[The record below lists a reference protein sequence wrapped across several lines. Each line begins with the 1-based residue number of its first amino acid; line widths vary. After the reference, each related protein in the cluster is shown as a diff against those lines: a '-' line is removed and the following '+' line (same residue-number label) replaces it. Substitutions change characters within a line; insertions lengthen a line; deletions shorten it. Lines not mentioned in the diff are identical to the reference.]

1 MRSGLG
7 DKAQPLQK
15 LREGASLDAPFFY
28 SDSTRA
34 VVTIAQLTP
43 GGRMLQNI
51 RDNSQGWIA
60 KTIIGIIVV
69 LLALTGFDA
78 IFNAA
83 SNSRNAAE
91 VNGEEILLDEL
102 NQAMNMQRR
111 QLAQQLGGDFDPS
124 LLDDKLVRESSLRAL
139 IDRALLLQG
148 ARDADFAFSE
158 TALDQ
163 LILQTPEFTVDG
175 AFNAARFDQVI
186 QQMGYTRLQFRE
198 LLKQEMLIGQL
209 RAGISGSGFVTDE
222 QIEAFARLEQQTRD
236 FATITVP
243 ANASAVEV
251 SDEEAREHYEQNT
264 DRYRSPERVVL
275 EYVELNKASFFD
287 QVEVSNKE
295 VEELYQQRIA
305 NLAEQRR
312 AAHILIEADSSS
324 DTDVK
329 AKIEEIAKRLSA
341 GEDFAALAK
350 EISEDPGSAN
360 EGGDLGFAGPGVY
373 DPAFEEALYALE
385 EGQVSAP
392 VRSDFGWHLIKLLGV
407 QSPEVPTLE
416 SMKPELVRDLK
427 AQQVEQRFVEAS
439 KQLEDTAFES
449 SDLAQPAQELGLSV
463 QTTEAFGREGGD
475 GVAAN
480 RQVIQAAFSDE
491 VLIDGANSGVIEL
504 DPDTVV
510 ALHVKEH
517 LQPEVLPF
525 DAVKDDIIAQL
536 KRSKAAEQAGE
547 TGERLIATLRDGG
560 EIDEEWQP
568 VEAASRNHEGVE
580 PAVLQQVF
588 RMPKP
593 GVSDE
598 PTYGSVRLPGGD
610 FVVVRLNGVSEP
622 KAELSEEDK
631 QNYRRFLASRSG
643 QQDFA
648 AYRQMLHADAEIETY

>member
-1 MRSGLG
+1 
-7 DKAQPLQK
+7 
-15 LREGASLDAPFFY
+15 
-28 SDSTRA
+28 
-34 VVTIAQLTP
+34 
-43 GGRMLQNI
+43 MLQNI

-60 KTIIGIIVV
+60 KTIIGIIVM

-91 VNGEEILLDEL
+91 VNGEEISLDEL

-111 QLAQQLGGDFDPS
+111 QLAQQLGGNFDPS
-124 LLDDKLVRESSLRAL
+124 MLDDKLVRESSLRAL

-158 TALDQ
+158 AALDQ
-163 LILQTPEFTVDG
+163 MILQTPEFAVDG
-175 AFNAARFDQVI
+175 VFNAARFDQVI

-243 ANASAVEV
+243 AETAAVDV
-251 SDEEAREHYEQNT
+251 SNDEAREYYEKNT
-264 DRYRSPERVVL
+264 DRFRSPEQVIL
-275 EYVELNKASFFD
+275 EYLELNKESFFD
-287 QVEVSNKE
+287 QVEVS
-295 VEELYQQRIA
+295 EEDIKDLYQQRIA

-312 AAHILIEADSSS
+312 AAHILIETDGS
-324 DTDVK
+324 DDAT
-329 AKIEEIAKRLSA
+329 AKEKIDEVAKRLAS
-341 GEDFAALAK
+341 GEDFSALAK
-350 EISEDPGSAN
+350 ELSQDPGSAN

-373 DPAFEEALYALE
+373 DPAFEEALYGLE

-407 QSPEVPTLE
+407 QSPEIPTLE
-416 SMKPELVRDLK
+416 SLKPELVRELK

-449 SDLAQPAQELGLSV
+449 SDLLQPAQELGLSV
-463 QTTEAFGREGGD
+463 QTTEAFGREGGA

-491 VLIDGANSGVIEL
+491 VLVDGANSGVIEL

-510 ALHVKEH
+510 AVRVKEH

-536 KRSKAAEQAGE
+536 KSSKAAEQALAKGE
-547 TGERLIATLRDGG
+547 QLIATLRDGG
-560 EIDEEWQP
+560 QVEQQWQP
-568 VEAASRNHEGVE
+568 VEAASRSQEGVE

-593 GVSDE
+593 EASDK
-598 PTYGSVRLPGGD
+598 PSYGSVRLSDGD
-610 FVVVRLNGVSEP
+610 FVVVRLSGVSEP
-622 KAELSEEDK
+622 KAEFSEEDK

-648 AYRQMLHADAEIETY
+648 AYRQMLHENAEIETF

>member
-1 MRSGLG
+1 
-7 DKAQPLQK
+7 
-15 LREGASLDAPFFY
+15 
-28 SDSTRA
+28 
-34 VVTIAQLTP
+34 
-43 GGRMLQNI
+43 MLQNI

-60 KTIIGIIVV
+60 KTIIGIIIM

-91 VNGEEILLDEL
+91 VNGEEISLDEL

-111 QLAQQLGGDFDPS
+111 QLAQQLGGNFDPS
-124 LLDDKLVRESSLRAL
+124 MLDDKLVRESSLRAL

-175 AFNAARFDQVI
+175 AFSAARFDQVI
-186 QQMGYTRLQFRE
+186 QQMGYTRFQFRE
-198 LLKQEMLIGQL
+198 LMKQEMLIGQL

-236 FATITVP
+236 FATISIP
-243 ANASAVEV
+243 ADTASVEV
-251 SDEEAREHYEQNT
+251 SDDEARQHYEQNT
-264 DRYRSPERVVL
+264 DRYRSPEQVVV
-275 EYVELNKASFFD
+275 EYVELKKESFFD
-287 QVEVSNKE
+287 QVEASDDDVND
-295 VEELYQQRIA
+295 LYQQRIA

-312 AAHILIEADSSS
+312 AAHILIEAD
-324 DTDVK
+324 DAGDGDARVK
-329 AKIEEIAKRLSA
+329 IDEVAKRLSE

-350 EISEDPGSAN
+350 ELSEDPGSAN

-373 DPAFEEALYALE
+373 DPAFEEALYALKD
-385 EGQVSAP
+385 GQVSEP
-392 VRSDFGWHLIKLLGV
+392 IRSEFGWHLIKLLGV
-407 QSPEVPTLE
+407 QSPEVPTLD
-416 SMKPELVRDLK
+416 SLRPELVREIK

-463 QTTEAFGREGGD
+463 QTTQAFGREGGA

-480 RQVIQAAFSDE
+480 RQVIQAAFSEE
-491 VLIDGANSGVIEL
+491 VLVDGANSGVIEL
-504 DPDTVV
+504 DPDTAIAVR
-510 ALHVKEH
+510 VKQH
-517 LQPEVLPF
+517 LQPEALPF
-525 DAVKDDIIAQL
+525 DEVKDDIVAQL
-536 KRSKAAEQAGE
+536 QRSKATDQAKQASE
-547 TGERLIATLRDGG
+547 ELIATLRDGG
-560 EIDEEWQP
+560 DASGQWQP
-568 VEAASRNHEGVE
+568 VEAASRSQEGVE
-580 PAVLQQVF
+580 PEVLQQVF

-593 GVSDE
+593 EANEKPS
-598 PTYGSVRLPGGD
+598 YGMVRLTNGD
-610 FVVVRLNGVSEP
+610 YVVVRLSGVSEP
-622 KAELSEEDK
+622 ESALSEEDK

-648 AYRQMLHADAEIETY
+648 AYRQMLHSDAKIETF

>member
-1 MRSGLG
+1 
-7 DKAQPLQK
+7 
-15 LREGASLDAPFFY
+15 
-28 SDSTRA
+28 
-34 VVTIAQLTP
+34 
-43 GGRMLQNI
+43 MLQNI

-60 KTIIGIIVV
+60 KTIIGIIVM

-91 VNGEEILLDEL
+91 VNGEEISLDEL

-148 ARDADFAFSE
+148 AQNAEFAFSE
-158 TALDQ
+158 SALDQ

-236 FATITVP
+236 FATITLP
-243 ANASAVEV
+243 ADAAAVEV
-251 SDEEAREHYEQNT
+251 SDDEARKYYEENT
-264 DRYRSPERVVL
+264 DRFRSPEQVVL
-275 EYVELNKASFFD
+275 EYVELTKDSFFD
-287 QVEVSNKE
+287 QVEASDEE
-295 VEELYQQRIA
+295 VEQLYQQRIA

-312 AAHILIEADSSS
+312 AAHILVEADGSG
-324 DTDVK
+324 DADAK
-329 AKIEEIAKRLSA
+329 AKIEGIAKRLTE

-350 EISEDPGSAN
+350 EMSEDPGSAS

-373 DPAFEEALYALE
+373 DPAFEEALYELE
-385 EGQVSAP
+385 KGQVSAP

-416 SMKPELVRDLK
+416 SMKPELVRELK
-427 AQQVEQRFVEAS
+427 AEQVEQRFVEAS

-449 SDLAQPAQELGLSV
+449 SDLVQPAQELGLSV
-463 QTTEAFGREGGD
+463 QTTEAFGREGGAD
-475 GVAAN
+475 GIAAN

-491 VLIDGANSGVIEL
+491 VLIDGANSSVIEL

-510 ALHVKEH
+510 AVRVKEH
-517 LQPEVLPF
+517 LQPEVFPF
-525 DAVKDDIIAQL
+525 DEVKVDIIAQL
-536 KRSKAAEQAGE
+536 KRSKATEQAQEAGEQLIASLREGGGE
-547 TGERLIATLRDGG
+547 TDR
-560 EIDEEWQP
+560 EWQA
-568 VEAASRNHEGVE
+568 VEAAARNQEGVE

-588 RMPKP
+588 RMAKP
-593 GVSDE
+593 QASE
-598 PTYGSVRLPGGD
+598 APTYGSVTLPGGD
-610 FVVVRLNGVSEP
+610 FVIVRLTGVSEP
-622 KAELSEEDK
+622 KADLSEEDK

-648 AYRQMLHADAEIETY
+648 AYRQMLQADAEIETF

>member
-1 MRSGLG
+1 
-7 DKAQPLQK
+7 
-15 LREGASLDAPFFY
+15 
-28 SDSTRA
+28 
-34 VVTIAQLTP
+34 
-43 GGRMLQNI
+43 MLQNI

-60 KTIIGIIVV
+60 KTIIGIIVM

-91 VNGEEILLDEL
+91 VNGEEISLDEL

-148 ARDADFAFSE
+148 AQNAEFAFSE
-158 TALDQ
+158 SALDQ

-236 FATITVP
+236 FATITLP
-243 ANASAVEV
+243 ADAAAVEV
-251 SDEEAREHYEQNT
+251 SDDEARKYYEENT
-264 DRYRSPERVVL
+264 GRFRSPEQVVL
-275 EYVELNKASFFD
+275 EYVELTKDSFFD
-287 QVEVSNKE
+287 QVEASDEE
-295 VEELYQQRIA
+295 VEQLYQQRIA

-312 AAHILIEADSSS
+312 AAHILVEADGSG
-324 DTDVK
+324 DADAK
-329 AKIEEIAKRLSA
+329 AKIEGIAKRLTE

-350 EISEDPGSAN
+350 EMSEDPGSAS

-373 DPAFEEALYALE
+373 DPAFEEALYELE
-385 EGQVSAP
+385 KGQVSAP

-416 SMKPELVRDLK
+416 SMKPELVRELK
-427 AQQVEQRFVEAS
+427 AEQVEQRFVEAS

-449 SDLAQPAQELGLSV
+449 SDLVQPAQELGLSV
-463 QTTEAFGREGGD
+463 QTTEAFGREGGAD
-475 GVAAN
+475 GIAAN

-491 VLIDGANSGVIEL
+491 VLIDGANSSVIEL

-510 ALHVKEH
+510 AVRVKEH

-525 DAVKDDIIAQL
+525 DEVKVDIIAQL
-536 KRSKAAEQAGE
+536 KRSKATEQAQEAGEQLIASLREGGGE
-547 TGERLIATLRDGG
+547 TDR
-560 EIDEEWQP
+560 EWQA
-568 VEAASRNHEGVE
+568 VEAAARNQEGVE

-588 RMPKP
+588 RMAKP
-593 GVSDE
+593 QASE
-598 PTYGSVRLPGGD
+598 APTYGSVTLPGGD
-610 FVVVRLNGVSEP
+610 FVIVRLTGVSEP
-622 KAELSEEDK
+622 KADLSEEDK

-648 AYRQMLHADAEIETY
+648 AYRQMLQADAEIETF

>member
-1 MRSGLG
+1 
-7 DKAQPLQK
+7 
-15 LREGASLDAPFFY
+15 
-28 SDSTRA
+28 
-34 VVTIAQLTP
+34 
-43 GGRMLQNI
+43 MLQNI

-60 KTIIGIIVV
+60 KTIIGIIVM

-91 VNGEEILLDEL
+91 VNGEEISLDEL

-111 QLAQQLGGDFDPS
+111 QLAQQLGGNFDPS
-124 LLDDKLVRESSLRAL
+124 MLDDKLVRESSLRAL

-158 TALDQ
+158 AALDQ
-163 LILQTPEFTVDG
+163 MILQTPEFADDG
-175 AFNAARFDQVI
+175 VFNAARFDQVI

-243 ANASAVEV
+243 AETAAVDV
-251 SDEEAREHYEQNT
+251 SNDEAREYYEKNT
-264 DRYRSPERVVL
+264 DRFRSPEQVIL
-275 EYVELNKASFFD
+275 EYLELNKESFFD
-287 QVEVSNKE
+287 QVEVS
-295 VEELYQQRIA
+295 EEDIKDLYQQRIA

-312 AAHILIEADSSS
+312 AAHILIETDGS
-324 DTDVK
+324 DDAT
-329 AKIEEIAKRLSA
+329 AKEKIDEVAKRLAS
-341 GEDFAALAK
+341 GEDFSALAK
-350 EISEDPGSAN
+350 ELSQDPGSAN

-373 DPAFEEALYALE
+373 DPAFEEALYGLE

-407 QSPEVPTLE
+407 QSPEIPSLE
-416 SMKPELVRDLK
+416 SLKPELVRELK
-427 AQQVEQRFVEAS
+427 AQQVEQSFVEAS

-449 SDLAQPAQELGLSV
+449 SDLIQPAQELGLSV
-463 QTTEAFGREGGD
+463 QTTEAFGREGGA

-491 VLIDGANSGVIEL
+491 VLVDGANSGVIEL

-510 ALHVKEH
+510 AVRVKEH

-536 KRSKAAEQAGE
+536 KSSKAAEQALAKGE
-547 TGERLIATLRDGG
+547 QLIATLRDGG
-560 EIDEEWQP
+560 QVEQQWQP
-568 VEAASRNHEGVE
+568 VEAASRSQEGVE

-593 GVSDE
+593 EASDK
-598 PTYGSVRLPGGD
+598 PSYGSVRLSDGD
-610 FVVVRLNGVSEP
+610 FVVVRLSGVSEP
-622 KAELSEEDK
+622 NAELSEEDK

-648 AYRQMLHADAEIETY
+648 AYRQMLHENAEIETF

>member
-1 MRSGLG
+1 
-7 DKAQPLQK
+7 
-15 LREGASLDAPFFY
+15 
-28 SDSTRA
+28 
-34 VVTIAQLTP
+34 
-43 GGRMLQNI
+43 MLQNI

-60 KTIIGIIVV
+60 KTIIGIIVM

-91 VNGEEILLDEL
+91 VNGEEISLDEL

-111 QLAQQLGGDFDPS
+111 QLAQQLGGNFDPS
-124 LLDDKLVRESSLRAL
+124 MLDDKLVRESSLRAL

-158 TALDQ
+158 AALDQ
-163 LILQTPEFTVDG
+163 MILQTPEFAVDG
-175 AFNAARFDQVI
+175 VFNAARFDQVI

-243 ANASAVEV
+243 AETAAVDV
-251 SDEEAREHYEQNT
+251 SNDEAREYYEENT
-264 DRYRSPERVVL
+264 DRFRSPEQVVL
-275 EYVELNKASFFD
+275 EYLELNKESFFD
-287 QVEVSNKE
+287 QVEVS
-295 VEELYQQRIA
+295 EEDIKDLYQQRIA

-312 AAHILIEADSSS
+312 AAHILIETDGS
-324 DTDVK
+324 DDAT
-329 AKIEEIAKRLSA
+329 AKEKIDEVAKRLAS
-341 GEDFAALAK
+341 GEDFSALAK
-350 EISEDPGSAN
+350 ELSQDPGSAN

-373 DPAFEEALYALE
+373 DPAFEEALYGLE

-407 QSPEVPTLE
+407 QSPEIPSLE
-416 SMKPELVRDLK
+416 SLKPELVRELK

-449 SDLAQPAQELGLSV
+449 SDLLQPAQELGLSV
-463 QTTEAFGREGGD
+463 QTTEAFGREGGA

-491 VLIDGANSGVIEL
+491 VLVDGANSGVIEL

-510 ALHVKEH
+510 AVRVKEH

-536 KRSKAAEQAGE
+536 KSSKAAEQALAKGE
-547 TGERLIATLRDGG
+547 QLIATLRDGG
-560 EIDEEWQP
+560 QVEQQWQP
-568 VEAASRNHEGVE
+568 VEAASRSQEGVE

-593 GVSDE
+593 EAGDKPS
-598 PTYGSVRLPGGD
+598 YGSVRLSDGD
-610 FVVVRLNGVSEP
+610 FVVVRLSGVSEP

-648 AYRQMLHADAEIETY
+648 AYRQMLHENAEVETF